1 MSTAFAILSPSL
13 ISNEVVCFF
22 SFSQS
27 FISKQSSWKRA
38 LLHMIAPHVLTL
50 AILEI
55 ILDFTPFCCVSET
68 ISVWGWSLV
77 FNLII
82 SNQKFDSSSRLR
94 LALFFFLFLFFFFFF
109 KAGLIYIFK
118 MLGMYG
124 VVIND
129 WGSKKRRF
137 LPVNFHPLCIKC

>member
-55 ILDFTPFCCVSET
+55 ILDFIPFCCVSET

-77 FNLII
+77 CNPII

-94 LALFFFLFLFFFFFF
+94 LAFCFFSFFFF

-118 MLGMYG
+118 MLGMHG

-137 LPVNFHPLCIKC
+137 LPVNYHPLCLKC